1 MKILVEKNIPYIKGL
16 LEPWAQVSYM
26 AAGDIDAAAVRDVDA
41 LLVRTRTRCDEALLA
56 GSKVQFIGTATIGT
70 DHIDLDYCRR
80 SGIAVYNAPGCNAP
94 AVAQWVHATIG
105 YWMEQQGM
113 TDASQLRLGI
123 VGVGHVGSIV
133 ARWARQ
139 LGFHVVLN
147 DPPLGLTGNIEDC
160 DIITYHTPLTRDGEY
175 PTWHLCN
182 KLLLERAQRCRL
194 ILNASRGAV
203 CDNDALL
210 RWRGDVALDCW
221 EDEPSISAELL
232 HKAFVA
238 TPHIAGYSAQGKQ
251 RGTAMVVQALNEHF
265 SFNAPVNMPQA
276 PLKGA
281 ERVTWASVKSS
292 YNPLLETQAL
302 KACPKDF
309 ELLRNNYN
317 LRQETLD
324 AVD

>member
-1 MKILVEKNIPYIKGL
+1 MKVIIENHIPYIHGL
-16 LEPWAQVSYM
+16 LEPWAQVQYLPSNE
-26 AAGDIDAAAVRDVDA
+26 ITPQSVRDADA
-41 LLVRTRTRCDEALLA
+41 LLVRTRTCCDEELLA
-56 GSKVQFIGTATIGT
+56 GSKVQFVGTATIGT
-70 DHIDLDYCRR
+70 DHISLDYCRKA
-80 SGIAVYNAPGCNAP
+80 GIEVHNAPGCNAP
-94 AVAQWVHATIG
+94 AVAQWVHASIG
-105 YWMEQQGM
+105 YWMAHNGLHD
-113 TDASQLRLGI
+113 TSKLRLGI

-133 ARWARQ
+133 ARWAKQ
-139 LGFHVVLN
+139 LGFHTVLN
-147 DPPLGLTGNIEDC
+147 DPLLGMNDSVEDC

-210 RWRGDVALDCW
+210 RWRGDVAIDCW

-232 HKAFVA
+232 HKAFIA
-238 TPHIAGYSAQGKQ
+238 TPHIAGYSVQGKQ